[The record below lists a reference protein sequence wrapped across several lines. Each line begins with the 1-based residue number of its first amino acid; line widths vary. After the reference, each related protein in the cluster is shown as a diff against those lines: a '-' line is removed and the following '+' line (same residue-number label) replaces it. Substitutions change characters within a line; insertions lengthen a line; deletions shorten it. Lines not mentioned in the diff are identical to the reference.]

1 MCSRF
6 KKSCFLKLSYI
17 DFFIFSFFSNK
28 FYKKKCRRQQDWNS
42 FLGVE
47 GEHADHLTTTT
58 ARLEKKFLLCKI
70 VQQLKLKNPF
80 GHLQRRRRK
89 RRQRRRRRSETI
101 SRQKIPHPIKISP
114 AETGLSAGNGSA
126 CEFQL

>member
-1 MCSRF
+1 MHCAQANLERHFMHMHYAPFSQNTT
-6 KKSCFLKLSYI
+6 KI
-17 DFFIFSFFSNK
+17 FIEFHYGS
-28 FYKKKCRRQQDWNS
+28 
-42 FLGVE
+42 L
-47 GEHADHLTTTT
+47 TTT

-80 GHLQRRRRK
+80 GHLQRRRRRK